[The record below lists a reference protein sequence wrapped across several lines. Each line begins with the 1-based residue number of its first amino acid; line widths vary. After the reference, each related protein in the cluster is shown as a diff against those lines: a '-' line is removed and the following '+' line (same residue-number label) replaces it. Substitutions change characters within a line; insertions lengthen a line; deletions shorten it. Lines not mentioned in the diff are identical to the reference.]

1 MSFIGEEGGKGGRS
15 SNGREEEV
23 RRRLEEGRRA
33 DQDGRRAS
41 GEKERASKGDGRS
54 DGSQV
59 SNELRGRSEQKSGSV
74 AVSKLGGREV
84 APRKDDKSGRGGGE
98 EQLRRVPY
106 LQVSNQSSFP
116 SDKLCK
122 CALFS
127 LLLLLQAVRQ
137 LTGSQG
143 LDRDLCHQVFFY
155 IFLQLLFEPLY
166 NNHFFN
172 QSCPQFQQWP
182 EEKLRRQLVSQRTDG
197 RQQLLKPRPFPLQ
210 DCCPL

>member
-1 MSFIGEEGGKGGRS
+1 MSFIGEEAGKGGRS

-41 GEKERASKGDGRS
+41 GEKERASKGDGKS

-74 AVSKLGGREV
+74 SVSKLGGREV
-84 APRKDDKSGRGGGE
+84 APRKDDKSGRREGE

-106 LQVSNQSSFP
+106 LQVSNQNS

-143 LDRDLCHQVFFY
+143 PDRDLCHQVS
-155 IFLQLLFEPLY
+155 FLHLSATPL
-166 NNHFFN
+166 
-172 QSCPQFQQWP
+172 
-182 EEKLRRQLVSQRTDG
+182 
-197 RQQLLKPRPFPLQ
+197 
-210 DCCPL
+210 